1 MIFSRTQQ
9 IQPLILIRSN
19 NKYFIS
25 FEPSTSHPI
34 LLWFL
39 LYLLVFFKG
48 ECPGR
53 RPFALWTAFMD
64 KMYRGLS
71 RDQAIT
77 KRILEAKKKVKNSD
91 GYKAYKNF
99 EVAEPSD
106 NGSPGDPDKGRYP
119 LADTQM
125 NAPEDT
131 LSFATIK
138 SAGKREVKVHGETGV
153 AGSFRAMHHVAK
165 ALEHKNALYSAHV
178 MKSLTDYEGDPS
190 SKTRKHYEY
199 SNGRYLARV
208 APGAGMSEAASVPC
222 SKITEK
228 DFCTTGDAKNFCEWK
243 KGKIKGKCT
252 LKDGQSEMMER
263 GRMIP
268 KKLDEKNEETE
279 GKEPETPA
287 NGEGDSDGA
296 SENAK
301 PRSFTGL
308 TPNFDDRTMNIPR
321 AMRKSF
327 HNENPYFWRNAAIS
341 TVNLWVRYIGDLQAI
356 FNVYFAGTP
365 NWEGD
370 CTSLPGRHH
379 LMFEGVTIKDNVQTK
394 ENNMAK
400 EGKTME
406 DDEWPW
412 YQRHWISTKKVK
424 EGETGKITAE
434 WFEKCDMCPKEDV
447 PSIIYP
453 TPLCLSI
460 EAKLA
465 DDYQKIIDVRKDA
478 IDPIPSRELPGSRP
492 AAMKDYKP
500 NFLKAATGRAPEGV
514 KADWAGGFLLAF
526 DRTCNILWGDVKE
539 KYRECEKAA
548 INDVFAATYPRMME
562 RIISLYAKMD
572 RNLEL
577 IDMALCEGNT
587 TECKPTKQM
596 TKVLATQVL
605 NDVRMFVLSFLNTD
619 EWSHIIDKDTFLF
632 SREKGLLPSVTQV
645 RKYGPN
651 VFQRTVSG
659 GAVRDMMKDLGKYG
673 YRYALEVTEP
683 ELKKKKMYDL
693 TKTKRTGGDDDDD
706 DDQHDGDDDQ
716 HDGDDDQHDEEV
728 AEGKPN
734 ENEKAPLQA
743 LLQTNS
749 RSEKGLR
756 MGKTSK
762 HRRSLHKVQFVKGK
776 VCQKDEQCA
785 QSKCR
790 GNHGCAWGKCM
801 VNGNCAP
808 VPGSL
813 KGNAECEEDIDCE
826 SGVCEGNLKGLQIG
840 FCRRMNV
847 RPGEVCKRDIECES
861 GMCTGGRFVGEGICT
876 KKAGTNQ
883 PLEQCHYDKECTGGI
898 CRGNKN
904 GLTHGFCL
912 CKFKC

>member
-296 SENAK
+296 
-301 PRSFTGL
+301 
-308 TPNFDDRTMNIPR
+308 
-321 AMRKSF
+321 
-327 HNENPYFWRNAAIS
+327 
-341 TVNLWVRYIGDLQAI
+341 V
-356 FNVYFAGTP
+356 
-365 NWEGD
+365 
-370 CTSLPGRHH
+370 
-379 LMFEGVTIKDNVQTK
+379 
-394 ENNMAK
+394 
-400 EGKTME
+400 
-406 DDEWPW
+406 
-412 YQRHWISTKKVK
+412 
-424 EGETGKITAE
+424 
-434 WFEKCDMCPKEDV
+434 
-447 PSIIYP
+447 
-453 TPLCLSI
+453 
-460 EAKLA
+460 
-465 DDYQKIIDVRKDA
+465 
-478 IDPIPSRELPGSRP
+478 
-492 AAMKDYKP
+492 
-500 NFLKAATGRAPEGV
+500 
-514 KADWAGGFLLAF
+514 
-526 DRTCNILWGDVKE
+526 
-539 KYRECEKAA
+539 
-548 INDVFAATYPRMME
+548 
-562 RIISLYAKMD
+562 
-572 RNLEL
+572 
-577 IDMALCEGNT
+577 
-587 TECKPTKQM
+587 
-596 TKVLATQVL
+596 
-605 NDVRMFVLSFLNTD
+605 
-619 EWSHIIDKDTFLF
+619 
-632 SREKGLLPSVTQV
+632 
-645 RKYGPN
+645 
-651 VFQRTVSG
+651 
-659 GAVRDMMKDLGKYG
+659 
-673 YRYALEVTEP
+673 
-683 ELKKKKMYDL
+683 
-693 TKTKRTGGDDDDD
+693 
-706 DDQHDGDDDQ
+706 
-716 HDGDDDQHDEEV
+716 
-728 AEGKPN
+728 
-734 ENEKAPLQA
+734 
-743 LLQTNS
+743 
-749 RSEKGLR
+749 
-756 MGKTSK
+756 
-762 HRRSLHKVQFVKGK
+762 
-776 VCQKDEQCA
+776 
-785 QSKCR
+785 
-790 GNHGCAWGKCM
+790 
-801 VNGNCAP
+801 
-808 VPGSL
+808 
-813 KGNAECEEDIDCE
+813 
-826 SGVCEGNLKGLQIG
+826 
-840 FCRRMNV
+840 
-847 RPGEVCKRDIECES
+847 
-861 GMCTGGRFVGEGICT
+861 
-876 KKAGTNQ
+876 
-883 PLEQCHYDKECTGGI
+883 
-898 CRGNKN
+898 
-904 GLTHGFCL
+904 
-912 CKFKC
+912 